1 MQQEFVRQYTLHS
14 LKATLLTWALQCH
27 APVAERAAQGH
38 HKIPGAS
45 GCVQKYGRDDIF
57 PQISCQK
64 RILRAVQS
72 GWEPGVPLQRGLMTA
87 LNPPA
92 ADDVDDDVPECSSDD
107 ESCSAQ
113 IDDTISCSSLADSDG
128 DSVEDFCDDTI
139 ADAAVVEDAGP
150 WVLNMWSG
158 IAHKACRFSDGE
170 VGVHLAC
177 RPGAILHAGY
187 EERWVNP
194 TLEGFRACQHRA
206 CRQSSCTS

>member
-1 MQQEFVRQYTLHS
+1 MGIV
-14 LKATLLTWALQCH
+14 LK
-27 APVAERAAQGH
+27 
-38 HKIPGAS
+38 
-45 GCVQKYGRDDIF
+45 
-57 PQISCQK
+57 IS
-64 RILRAVQS
+64 VMT
-72 GWEPGVPLQRGLMTA
+72 PLQT
-87 LNPPA
+87 
-92 ADDVDDDVPECSSDD
+92 
-107 ESCSAQ
+107 Q
-113 IDDTISCSSLADSDG
+113 QWI
-128 DSVEDFCDDTI
+128 
-139 ADAAVVEDAGP
+139 EDAGP